1 MEKSADLTVDE
12 VLADLRARDA
22 RDTERKVAP
31 LMAAADAVLLDT
43 SELTIDQAVTAAIAL
58 VAKALPK

>member
-1 MEKSADLTVDE
+1 MKEKV
-12 VLADLRARDA
+12 

-43 SELTIDQAVTAAIAL
+43 SELTIDQAVAKACAL
-58 VAKALPK
+58 VAAVLVV